1 MIENIF
7 SIIYNVLK
15 EEIMKN
21 YKDNLKKGEKK
32 VKGFLG
38 EFKTFI
44 QRGNV
49 IDLAVGVVIGGAFGK
64 IVTSLV
70 NDILMPII
78 GLLIGG
84 QDFKGLSIKIKDTTI
99 AYGSFI
105 QNVVDFLIVAFFIFV
120 FVKIIN
126 NLFKKEEP
134 KKEEVKSTKSDE
146 VLLLEEIRDL
156 LKKKKN

>member
-1 MIENIF
+1 
-7 SIIYNVLK
+7 
-15 EEIMKN
+15 MKN
-21 YKDNLKKGEKK
+21 YKDNLKNGEKK
-32 VKGFLG
+32 VKGFFG

-84 QDFKGLSIKIKDTTI
+84 QDFKGLSIKVKDTTI

-105 QNVVDFLIVAFFIFV
+105 QNVVDFFIFV

-134 KKEEVKSTKSDE
+134 KKEEVKPTKSDE